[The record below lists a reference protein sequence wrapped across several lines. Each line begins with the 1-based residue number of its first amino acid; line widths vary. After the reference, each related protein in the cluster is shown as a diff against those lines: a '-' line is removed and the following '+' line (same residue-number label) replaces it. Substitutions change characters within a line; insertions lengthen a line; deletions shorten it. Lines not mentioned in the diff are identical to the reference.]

1 MSVSISPGESAPCDV
16 RVETVRRTFNGKHA
30 INDVTL
36 TAPAGR
42 ITALL
47 GASGSGKST
56 LLRLVA
62 GLEPVDGGRVLIG
75 GVVVSSPGAMLPA
88 EHRRIGLVFQDYA
101 LFPHLTSA
109 ANVAFGLR
117 EGEKAVRLS
126 QAHHWLAR
134 VGLAG
139 RAEAYPHELSGGEQ
153 QRVALARALAPRPRA
168 VLLDEPF
175 SGLDPVLRA
184 ELRDTTLDA
193 IAALGATAIF
203 VTHDADEA
211 MYVAD
216 RIAILK
222 DGALVQDGSPRDVYA
237 HPASPEAAAALG
249 AVNRFDGAVMGG
261 KIETPFGTIA
271 TTRGDGAAR
280 AIVRAEALRLAP
292 GARARVIDRRPQGA
306 FDTVRVAVGDLEW
319 RALIPARE
327 GPQAGE
333 ATDITIEESGAFVFA
348 P

>member
-1 MSVSISPGESAPCDV
+1 MSTPCDI
-16 RVETVRRTFNGKHA
+16 RVENVRRTFDAKHA
-30 INDVTL
+30 VNDISL
-36 TAPAGR
+36 TAPAGKV
-42 ITALL
+42 TALL

-62 GLEPVDGGRVLIG
+62 GLEPVDAGRVLIG
-75 GVVVSSPGAMLPA
+75 GEVVSSPGAMAPA
-88 EHRRIGLVFQDYA
+88 ERRRIGFVFQDYA
-101 LFPHLTSA
+101 LFPHLTAA

-117 EGEKAVRLS
+117 GGDKAARLS
-126 QAHHWLAR
+126 EARQWLAR
-134 VGLAG
+134 VGLAA
-139 RAEAYPHELSGGEQ
+139 RAGAYPHELSGGEQ
-153 QRVALARALAPRPRA
+153 QRVALARALAPHPRA

-184 ELRDTTLDA
+184 ELRDTTLAA
-193 IAALGATAIF
+193 IAALGATALF

-222 DGALVQDGSPRDVYA
+222 DGRLVQDGDPRDVYA

-249 AVNRFDGAVMGG
+249 PVNRFDGAVTSGALQ
-261 KIETPFGTIA
+261 TPFGAISTSRDDGPA
-271 TTRGDGAAR
+271 RG
-280 AIVRAEALRLAP
+280 IVRAEAVRLQP

-306 FDTVRVAVGDLEW
+306 LDTVRIVVGDLEW
-319 RALIPARE
+319 RALVPARE

-333 ATDITIEESGAFVFA
+333 ATDVAIEASGAFVFA
-348 P
+348 A

>member
-1 MSVSISPGESAPCDV
+1 MSDPCDV
-16 RVETVRRTFNGKHA
+16 RVENVRRTFDAMHA
-30 INDVTL
+30 VNDITL

-42 ITALL
+42 VTALL

-62 GLEPVDGGRVLIG
+62 GLEPVDAGRVLIG
-75 GVVVSSPGAMLPA
+75 GEIVSAPGAMTPP

-101 LFPHLTSA
+101 LFPHLTAA

-117 EGEKAVRLS
+117 DGDKASRLS
-126 QAHHWLAR
+126 EARQWLAR
-134 VGLAG
+134 VGLET
-139 RAEAYPHELSGGEQ
+139 RADAYPHELSGGEQ

-184 ELRDTTLDA
+184 ELRDATLAA
-193 IAALGATAIF
+193 IAAIGATAIF

-222 DGALVQDGSPRDVYA
+222 DGRLVQDGAPRDVYNA
-237 HPASPEAAAALG
+237 PASPEAAAALG
-249 AVNRFDGAVMGG
+249 PVNRFDGLVSDGALH
-261 KIETPFGTIA
+261 TPFGAIA
-271 TTRGDGAAR
+271 TTRPDGPAR
-280 AIVRAEALRLAP
+280 GIVRAEALRLTP

-306 FDTVRVAVGDLEW
+306 LDTVRIAVGDLEW
-319 RALIPARE
+319 RALVPTRN
-327 GPQAGE
+327 GPQAGDASDVMIE
-333 ATDITIEESGAFVFA
+333 ANGAFVFA